1 MMTMEDGSKKKC
13 EKNQTHLFEMTSY
26 VWFD

>member
-1 MMTMEDGSKKKC
+1 LLLSSWLRWLQ
-13 EKNQTHLFEMTSY
+13 NQTHLFEMTSY